1 MSGRFRLCVFFR
13 DVCTCKQ
20 TLVDNAL
27 RDTFTQRRD
36 ADITCL
42 GFPTKCEISARI
54 VSDRLI
60 ARGIKETLL
69 INYAGQLPQTDC
81 VTLEEND

>member
-13 DVCTCKQ
+13 DVCTCRQ
-20 TLVDNAL
+20 TFVDNAL
-27 RDTFTQRRD
+27 RDAFTQRRD
-36 ADITCL
+36 ADVSGL
-42 GFPTKCEISARI
+42 GFPTKCVMSARI
-54 VSDRLI
+54 VGDRLI

-69 INYAGQLPQTDC
+69 INYAGQLQQTDC

>member
-1 MSGRFRLCVFFR
+1 MHANFSG
-13 DVCTCKQ
+13 Q
-20 TLVDNAL
+20 L
-27 RDTFTQRRD
+27 RS
-36 ADITCL
+36 DITCS
-42 GFPTKCEISARI
+42 GFPTKCVISAGI

-69 INYAGQLPQTDC
+69 INYAGQLGRADC